1 MTDPSQ
7 EDPQVPETVPAPRT
21 SWTQDEGLVV
31 VPARHP
37 GRWIFMVV
45 LVLVG
50 LGVLRSVMTNPNFQW
65 DVVGHYIFADIILLG
80 LINTLW
86 LTAVAMI
93 LGVALG
99 IVVAVMRISD
109 NPMISSAARLFLW
122 FFRGTPVL
130 VQLIFWYNLAA
141 LYPTY
146 TFGLPYLAPGLL
158 HGSVNDLI
166 TPYTAAILGLG
177 LNEAAY
183 MAEIVRAGIL
193 SVDGGQAEAAR
204 ALGMKRLAAM
214 RRIILPQA
222 MRFIVPP
229 TGNETIGMLKTTSI
243 VSVIALS
250 DLLYSAQTIY
260 SRTFQTIPLL
270 LVACL
275 WYLGVTSLLSIAQ
288 TRIEQR
294 FSRGHIRRSR

>member
-1 MTDPSQ
+1 MTDTDTPSA
-7 EDPQVPETVPAPRT
+7 ETATPIRPVPAPAP
-21 SWTQDEGLVV
+21 DFVV

-37 GRWIFMVV
+37 GRWVV
-45 LVLVG
+45 IAVIAVIAAV
-50 LGVLRSVMTNPNFQW
+50 VLRSVIINSNFQW
-65 DVVGHYIFADIILLG
+65 PVVGHYIFADIILMG
-80 LINTLW
+80 LLTTLW
-86 LTAVAMI
+86 LTAIAML
-93 LGVALG
+93 LGVVLG
-99 IVVAVMRISD
+99 VIVAVMRISD
-109 NPMISSAARLFLW
+109 NPIISSAAQFFLW

-141 LYPTY
+141 LYPNY
-146 TFGLPYLAPGLL
+146 SIGIPFLLPHLL

-183 MAEIVRAGIL
+183 MAEIVRAGIM

-204 ALGMKRLAAM
+204 ALGMKRITAM

-270 LVACL
+270 LVACI
-275 WYLGVTSLLSIAQ
+275 WYLGVTSLLSMVQ
-288 TRIEQR
+288 TRIEHR
-294 FSRGHIRRSR
+294 FSRGHTRRSR

>member
-1 MTDPSQ
+1 MIDPSLKEQ
-7 EDPQVPETVPAPRT
+7 EAPDVVLPVQPR
-21 SWTQDEGLVV
+21 WTQDQGLVV

-37 GRWIFMVV
+37 GRWIVMVLLAV
-45 LVLVG
+45 LG
-50 LGVLRSVMTNPNFQW
+50 LAVLRSIVTNPNFQW
-65 DVVGHYIFADIILLG
+65 GVVGQYIFANIILMG
-80 LINTLW
+80 LLTTLW
-86 LTAVAMI
+86 LTAIAML
-93 LGVALG
+93 LGISLG
-99 IVVAVMRISD
+99 IVVAVMRISE
-109 NPMISSAARLFLW
+109 NPIIASFARFFLW
-122 FFRGTPVL
+122 FFRGTPIL

-141 LYPTY
+141 LYPT
-146 TFGLPYLAPGLL
+146 FSIGLPYLAPGLL

-204 ALGMKRLAAM
+204 ALGMTRLETM
-214 RRIILPQA
+214 RRIVLPQA

-270 LVACL
+270 VVACL
-275 WYLGVTSLLSIAQ
+275 WYLGVTSLLSAAQ
-288 TRIEQR
+288 TRIEHR
-294 FSRGHIRRSR
+294 FNRGHIRRSR